1 MDLPE
6 LPVNEYVVLHL
17 LHSSGFFMF
26 SKIYSDTTLSMA
38 LTLSAAAWG
47 LYWFP
52 LRLIESTGIE
62 GAWSVVFFNA
72 CPLIVLTPLLIC
84 GFKSLRGTLGPALFA
99 AVMIGL
105 AFTLYANGL
114 METTV
119 VRATLLYYLTP
130 IWLTLIGVFWLSEP
144 LTKKRLL
151 SICVAFLGL
160 VLLLSNGDAV
170 QHPLN
175 IGDLFSFL
183 SGIFWAIGIAC
194 LKRWSTIPILPL
206 TTFIF
211 IATTAISAVFAGLL
225 FNVPL
230 PDITMLKTA
239 FPTAAVWSIIF
250 LLPCFCI
257 IFRVSQLLFPG
268 RVGILTMSEVVV
280 AMISAAIL
288 LPEEPMLLLQWV
300 GAFAILF
307 AGLIEVPFGT
317 RKKLSSGS
325 VS

>member
-1 MDLPE
+1 MRLRPKGIFWTCPNF
-6 LPVNEYVVLHL
+6 LSMSMSYYICCTVV
-17 LHSSGFFMF
+17 GFFMF

-84 GFKSLRGTLGPALFA
+84 GFKSLRGTPRACTLCGCNDR
-99 AVMIGL
+99 IGVY
-105 AFTLYANGL
+105 TLYANGL

-119 VRATLLYYLTP
+119 VRADVTILSDPDLVDLNWRFFGYL
-130 IWLTLIGVFWLSEP
+130 SP

-211 IATTAISAVFAGLL
+211 IATTAIISGLCR
-225 FNVPL
+225 
-230 PDITMLKTA
+230 T
-239 FPTAAVWSIIF
+239 II
-250 LLPCFCI
+250 
-257 IFRVSQLLFPG
+257 
-268 RVGILTMSEVVV
+268 
-280 AMISAAIL
+280 
-288 LPEEPMLLLQWV
+288 
-300 GAFAILF
+300 
-307 AGLIEVPFGT
+307 
-317 RKKLSSGS
+317 
-325 VS
+325 

>member
-1 MDLPE
+1 ML
-6 LPVNEYVVLHL
+6 
-17 LHSSGFFMF
+17 
-26 SKIYSDTTLSMA
+26 SKVYSNTTLSVA

-47 LYWFP
+47 FYWLP
-52 LRLIESTGIE
+52 LRTIESVGIE

-72 CPLIVLTPLLIC
+72 CPLIILTPLLIF
-84 GFKSLRGTLGPALFA
+84 GYKSLQGTLGPAIFA

-119 VRATLLYYLTP
+119 VRATLLYYLTTV
-130 IWLTLIGVFWLSEP
+130 WSTLIGFLWLSEA
-144 LTKKRLL
+144 LTKTRII

-160 VLLLSNGDAV
+160 ALLLSNGDAT

-183 SGIFWAIGIAC
+183 SGIFWAIGIAS
-194 LKRWSTIPILPL
+194 LKRWSAIPILPL

-211 IATTAISAVFAGLL
+211 IATTAISAIFAGIF

-230 PDITMLKTA
+230 PDTTMLKTA
-239 FPTAAVWSIIF
+239 FPTAAIWSIVL

-280 AMISAAIL
+280 AMISSAIL
-288 LPEEPMLLLQWV
+288 LPEEPMLVQQWI
-300 GAFAILF
+300 GAFTILF
-307 AGLIEVPFGT
+307 AGLIDVLFGS
-317 RKKLSSGS
+317 RQKLASEPAS
-325 VS
+325 